1 MDAII
6 YGIVFLISVFSF
18 LFVITRFHY
27 KFHRH
32 LIVKN
37 FGDYNAV
44 LQLNMEKAYELIYK
58 DRIMTYS
65 LEAFR
70 IPDEEY
76 NIASS
81 DFVRTTQKFLGPALT
96 EQFIELYGDEETFIF
111 VLLEYFSS
119 KYEGDEIR
127 KGAMDN
133 FKESEIK

>member
-6 YGIVFLISVFSF
+6 YGIVFLVSVFSF
-18 LFVITRFHY
+18 LFLIKRFY
-27 KFHRH
+27 DKFYRH
-32 LIVKN
+32 LIVKS

-44 LQLNMEKAYELIYK
+44 LQLNMENAYELIYK

-81 DFVRTTQKFLGPALT
+81 DFVRATQRFLGPALT

-119 KYEGDEIR
+119 KYESDEIR
-127 KGAMDN
+127 KGALEK

>member
-1 MDAII
+1 MDSII
-6 YGIVFLISVFSF
+6 YGIVFLISVYSF
-18 LFVITRFHY
+18 LFLAKKIYDKYYRY
-27 KFHRH
+27 

-44 LQLNMEKAYELIYK
+44 LQINMEKAYELIYK
-58 DRIMTYS
+58 DRILTYS

-81 DFVRTTQKFLGPALT
+81 DFVRATQKFLGPALT
-96 EQFIELYGDEETFIF
+96 DQFIEIYGDEETFIF
-111 VLLEYFSS
+111 VLLDYFSS
-119 KYEGDEIR
+119 RYESDEIR
-127 KGAMDN
+127 KGAMDT